1 MGPFPFI
8 GFPNPVLNAGFFPE
22 SNRVSELYDF
32 YLLAFSNNDS
42 IGENW
47 YTPYSLYLS
56 TVNSLNAPIYNGGLV
71 LVLPSPF
78 PEITGTQTL
87 IFYVRNPQLYA
98 TNSSQQIVITL
109 NLTDGIVTSNSYSFA
124 GTIAETGNLD
134 SPILAIE
141 KEIKKTL
148 EVYSQNG
155 AAIFNNYYKWD
166 RTTETATSGL
176 IRAKDWAL
184 TESVANR
191 TPLPTNPFQGND
203 WVLVEPLTGAEN
215 YILTLFG
222 QVVNFAF
229 DATKTIA
236 NLITYVNS
244 LQFPSGFS
252 VVIADNATDFI
263 EISIY
268 GPSSGFKLIGYFD
281 TVWTWQRFYT
291 DAIPTPTTFY
301 TVGDFIGQW
310 PFLPNTGRFF
320 MEQWYDVEDLSF
332 IDSEPENEDTYN
344 QPIKSGD
351 QLQFNIVPE
360 ISNITDLTGCEI
372 GIFDC
377 DGAFIQKVGDAALP
391 ACKLNFEFKIIFAAN
406 FFSAFSI
413 DPSDIVFNL
422 LDGNSE
428 IIQEF
433 ITMPEGL
440 LDFTNQTDFFQSI
453 VDYIQANSDVS
464 VSFTLEE
471 FGPDVRFVFP
481 NVPCDMQGINAVATI
496 ETNGGVFPGVCACG
510 CATQLQATIA
520 IPYLPDGNY
529 YLGLY
534 NSTGY
539 INEVFAFS
547 NALSLDNSETFSTIW
562 QFGSSEN
569 VIIEGFEYY
578 GGWLQRLRLPIN
590 GGGQKPKI
598 EESIYRNSDGTYQR
612 PSNYSDLTVDLH
624 SDYLDLE
631 TRNAVASATRCP
643 ILIFDSTSI
652 FVSGD
657 LDVATVQ
664 DFSNKTSFRKL
675 AQMKFSAL
683 IQGFQPDNNNCI
695 GC

>member
-229 DATKTIA
+229 DATKTIGITRA
-236 NLITYVNS
+236 IKRRCFLI
-244 LQFPSGFS
+244 
-252 VVIADNATDFI
+252 
-263 EISIY
+263 
-268 GPSSGFKLIGYFD
+268 
-281 TVWTWQRFYT
+281 
-291 DAIPTPTTFY
+291 
-301 TVGDFIGQW
+301 
-310 PFLPNTGRFF
+310 
-320 MEQWYDVEDLSF
+320 
-332 IDSEPENEDTYN
+332 
-344 QPIKSGD
+344 
-351 QLQFNIVPE
+351 
-360 ISNITDLTGCEI
+360 
-372 GIFDC
+372 
-377 DGAFIQKVGDAALP
+377 
-391 ACKLNFEFKIIFAAN
+391 
-406 FFSAFSI
+406 
-413 DPSDIVFNL
+413 
-422 LDGNSE
+422 
-428 IIQEF
+428 
-433 ITMPEGL
+433 
-440 LDFTNQTDFFQSI
+440 
-453 VDYIQANSDVS
+453 
-464 VSFTLEE
+464 
-471 FGPDVRFVFP
+471 
-481 NVPCDMQGINAVATI
+481 
-496 ETNGGVFPGVCACG
+496 
-510 CATQLQATIA
+510 
-520 IPYLPDGNY
+520 
-529 YLGLY
+529 
-534 NSTGY
+534 
-539 INEVFAFS
+539 
-547 NALSLDNSETFSTIW
+547 
-562 QFGSSEN
+562 
-569 VIIEGFEYY
+569 
-578 GGWLQRLRLPIN
+578 
-590 GGGQKPKI
+590 PK
-598 EESIYRNSDGTYQR
+598 G
-612 PSNYSDLTVDLH
+612 
-624 SDYLDLE
+624 
-631 TRNAVASATRCP
+631 
-643 ILIFDSTSI
+643 
-652 FVSGD
+652 
-657 LDVATVQ
+657 
-664 DFSNKTSFRKL
+664 
-675 AQMKFSAL
+675 
-683 IQGFQPDNNNCI
+683 
-695 GC
+695 